1 MADPTCET
9 CPFFALATVAKG
21 HLYNACRRRP
31 PDAVLTIADHAWPQ
45 VDPDDVCGEHPEH
58 TEQVHRIAQ
67 HFAAAMLT
75 DESGGTGNS
84 WKADALSARA
94 YEFARAFRAERNRSN
109 EGSPATRKEK

>member
-45 VDPDDVCGEHPEH
+45 VDPDDVCGEHPLH
-58 TEQVHRIAQ
+58 PAQ
-67 HFAAAMLT
+67 RDRLAAMAMQAQLHSALDAGQGWNDSEIARHAYDT
-75 DESGGTGNS
+75 
-84 WKADALSARA
+84 ADAML
-94 YEFARAFRAERNRSN
+94 AERAKA
-109 EGSPATRKEK
+109 ATSTPTTKED